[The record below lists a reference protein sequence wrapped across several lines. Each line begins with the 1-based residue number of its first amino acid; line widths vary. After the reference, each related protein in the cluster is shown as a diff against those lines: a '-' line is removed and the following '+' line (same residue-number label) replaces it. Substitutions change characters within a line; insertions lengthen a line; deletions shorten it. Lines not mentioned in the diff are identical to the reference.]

1 MANGILG
8 LGSGQASSLNNDLID
23 KLKTAEKKA
32 TLTPIET
39 KLEKFTS
46 EREVMTNIG
55 TKVDELLAAVKV
67 FSLNQTTGTHAFN
80 SKSATTSG
88 DAVMFDAEDLN
99 ALKTGFTTVNV
110 TQLAQK
116 DVWQTSGDPI
126 NINLKDQ
133 KINQGI
139 LTINGK
145 DFDTTNLSYD
155 ELVTEINKQVPGVTA
170 SLSDI
175 GSTGFRL
182 SIKSDNT
189 GETNKIVVT
198 GSTLLFDNVLKAQ
211 DMKMKVDGVDYQSSS
226 NNMTVDGLKI
236 SATKIGESTINIEED
251 NSQLTKQMESFA
263 KAYNELNATIDKE
276 LYSADSSIS
285 DKSALRDI
293 MSKLKNTLFG
303 TGNGETTIFSYGFS
317 FNETNGDLK
326 FNSQEFEK
334 AAKTDKQSL
343 QNLFVGVAE
352 KPGIATILDETISI
366 SGIKKSLLD
375 YDLNMLSRENTLKKD
390 KETAEKTIDSR
401 YEQMSLQF
409 ASYGAI
415 INQMEASFSGLKML
429 IQQSTASN
437 S

>member
-88 DAVMFDAEDLN
+88 DTVMFDAEDLN

-182 SIKSDNT
+182 SLKSDNT
-189 GETNKIVVT
+189 GEANKLVMT
-198 GSTLLFDNVLKAQ
+198 GTTLLFDNVLKAQ

-226 NNMTVDGLKI
+226 NSMTIDGLKI

-251 NSQLTKQMESFA
+251 NSQLAKQMESFA

>member
-189 GETNKIVVT
+189 GESNKIVMT

-211 DMKMKVDGVDYQSSS
+211 DMKIKVDGVDYQSSS

>member
-23 KLKTAEKKA
+23 KLKTEEKKA

-226 NNMTVDGLKI
+226 NSMTIDGLKI

-251 NSQLTKQMESFA
+251 NSQLAKQMESFA

-415 INQMEASFSGLKML
+415 INQMEVSFSGLKML

>member
-189 GETNKIVVT
+189 GESNKIVMT

>member
-88 DAVMFDAEDLN
+88 DTVMFDAEDLN

-126 NINLKDQ
+126 DAKYKDEVINK
-133 KINQGI
+133 GI
-139 LTINGK
+139 ITINDK
-145 DFDTTNLSYD
+145 PFDTSKFTYNQ
-155 ELVTEINKQVPGVTA
+155 LVTEINKEVPGVTA

-182 SIKSDNT
+182 SLKSDNT
-189 GETNKIVVT
+189 GEANKLVMT
-198 GSTLLFDNVLKAQ
+198 GTTLLFDNVLKAQ

-226 NNMTVDGLKI
+226 NSMTIDGLKI

-251 NSQLTKQMESFA
+251 NSQLAKQMESFA

-303 TGNGETTIFSYGFS
+303 KGNGETTIFSYGFS

-343 QNLFVGVAE
+343 QNLFVGTP
-352 KPGIATILDETISI
+352 KNKGIATVLDETISTA
-366 SGIKKSLLD
+366 GIKKSLLD

>member
-189 GETNKIVVT
+189 GKANKLVMT
-198 GSTLLFDNVLKAQ
+198 GTTLLFDNVLKAQ

-226 NNMTVDGLKI
+226 NSMTIDGLKI
-236 SATKIGESTINIEED
+236 SATKIGESTINIE
-251 NSQLTKQMESFA
+251 
-263 KAYNELNATIDKE
+263 
-276 LYSADSSIS
+276 
-285 DKSALRDI
+285 
-293 MSKLKNTLFG
+293 
-303 TGNGETTIFSYGFS
+303 
-317 FNETNGDLK
+317 
-326 FNSQEFEK
+326 
-334 AAKTDKQSL
+334 
-343 QNLFVGVAE
+343 
-352 KPGIATILDETISI
+352 
-366 SGIKKSLLD
+366 
-375 YDLNMLSRENTLKKD
+375 
-390 KETAEKTIDSR
+390 
-401 YEQMSLQF
+401 
-409 ASYGAI
+409 
-415 INQMEASFSGLKML
+415 
-429 IQQSTASN
+429 
-437 S
+437 

>member
-276 LYSADSSIS
+276 LYSANSSIS

>member
-155 ELVTEINKQVPGVTA
+155 ELVTEINKQVPGVIA

-276 LYSADSSIS
+276 LYSANSSIS

>member
-23 KLKTAEKKA
+23 KLKTEEKKA

-226 NNMTVDGLKI
+226 NSMTIDGLKI

-415 INQMEASFSGLKML
+415 INQMEVSFSGLKML

>member
-189 GETNKIVVT
+189 GESNKIVMT

-276 LYSADSSIS
+276 LYSANSSIS

>member
-155 ELVTEINKQVPGVTA
+155 ELVTEINKQVPGVIA